1 MAKIEE
7 IFFLPPMAVARL
19 GGSNIPLASFTWAE
33 DPSLQG
39 AGLTVITPDTSLEV
53 LADGSIRPFLPA
65 FIQFRDGKLLRPVA
79 PFLELWV
86 RSDSQEQP
94 LTLKWLQQ
102 QKAKLSAVTYT
113 VTAANRKAARRTG
126 DPACAF
132 SATVTINGDDHKPY
146 PLLASS
152 AGENPLVLQDHP
164 IPLGY
169 FQVIQPTPT
178 IASGVDLSV
187 LRVRF
192 TPAKG
197 LVYGPPSATMARDP
211 DLPKGPEHELV
222 PAAHRFLNPNSSW
235 LHYSSNDRPD
245 SSEPADTYDGADD
258 PTRRNRSFGV
268 VDDTCD
274 VILQAS
280 LVIGRKTWKAVARIF
295 VAPPDFAPDR
305 RPFCSLAE
313 ELLDRD
319 PPSRET
325 AEHLPDAVERLGD
338 LFQRVFETASL
349 ANVDMMRNDMMPR
362 DDTGIRNFPGL
373 PQVTRAASMTPKDTP
388 YFDKTEDLNSP
399 PSSHEKLPYA
409 SVAQQTHAPLANTDD
424 MAEFLANQRPQLRR
438 LIRPAYA
445 HFKDLEEKVRP
456 DQKPD
461 PAQRDPRILR
471 DAAFDMRMPP
481 YMRDADAT
489 PLSLNRRQYEFLMQT
504 TDRLQP
510 RKAERGLAAAP
521 AEFTRT
527 QDHVARVAQRRA
539 RTRSHTPAAGK
550 AGKDKQSTPA
560 SGKKGRKA

>member
-1 MAKIEE
+1 MTKPDE

-19 GGSNIPLASFTWAE
+19 GGSSIPLASFTWAE

-39 AGLTVITPDTSLEV
+39 AGLTVISPATSLEV

-79 PFLELWV
+79 PFIELWV
-86 RSDSQEQP
+86 RSGGQEQP
-94 LTLKWLQQ
+94 LTLRWLQQ
-102 QKAKLSAVTYT
+102 QEASPSAVTYT
-113 VTAANRKAARRTG
+113 ATAANRKAARRTG
-126 DPACAF
+126 DPSCAF
-132 SATVTINGDDHKPY
+132 SASVTVRGDDHKPY

-152 AGENPLVLQDHP
+152 TGENPLVFPEHP

-178 IASGVDLSV
+178 VTSGVDLSV

-192 TPAKG
+192 TPAEG

-211 DLPKGPEHELV
+211 DRNQGPAHELV
-222 PAAHRFLNPNSSW
+222 PAANRVLNPNASW
-235 LHYSSNDRPD
+235 LHYSSSDRPD
-245 SSEPADTYDGADD
+245 SPEPSDTYDGADD
-258 PTRRNRSFGV
+258 RTRRNRSFGV

-274 VILQAS
+274 VILQAT
-280 LVIGRKTWKAVARIF
+280 LVIGPTTWKAAARVF
-295 VAPPDFAPDR
+295 SAPPDFAPDR

-319 PPSRET
+319 PPARET
-325 AEHLPDAVERLGD
+325 SEHLPDAVERLGD
-338 LFQRVFETASL
+338 LFQRAFETASL

-362 DDTGIRNFPGL
+362 DDTGIHNFPGL

-388 YFDKTEDLNSP
+388 YFDKTQDLNSP

-424 MAEFLANQRPQLRR
+424 MVEFLANQRRQVQR

-471 DAAFDMRMPP
+471 DAVFDMRMPP

-504 TDRLQP
+504 VDRLQP
-510 RKAERGLAAAP
+510 AKATRGLVEVP
-521 AEFTRT
+521 PETTRT
-527 QDHVARVAQRRA
+527 QGHVARVAQRR
-539 RTRSHTPAAGK
+539 THPSGHTPAGRK
-550 AGKDKQSTPA
+550 A
-560 SGKKGRKA
+560 SGKQRTPAPGNKGRRA